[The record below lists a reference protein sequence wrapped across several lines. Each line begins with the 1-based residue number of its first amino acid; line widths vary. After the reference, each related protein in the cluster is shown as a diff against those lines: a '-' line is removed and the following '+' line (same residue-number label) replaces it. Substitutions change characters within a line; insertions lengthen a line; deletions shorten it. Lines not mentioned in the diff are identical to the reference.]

1 MAKTIYTYEIVAN
14 NTAIVTDLESRDL
27 ARQELALVKKQGYP
41 SAKII
46 QRQYQLVKEGQV
58 R

>member
-14 NTAIVTDLESRDL
+14 DTAIVTDLESRDL

-46 QRQYQLVKEGQV
+46 QRQYQLVKEAQV